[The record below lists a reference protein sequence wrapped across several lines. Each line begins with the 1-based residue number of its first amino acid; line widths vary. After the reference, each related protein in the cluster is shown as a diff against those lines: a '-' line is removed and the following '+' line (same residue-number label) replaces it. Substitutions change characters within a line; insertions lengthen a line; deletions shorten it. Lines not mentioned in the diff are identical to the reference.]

1 MARMQRFDWNRIH
14 RKPLRPIRRSPAS
27 YDRRLR
33 IEELEDRRVL
43 APVANISF
51 STDEIFEEEI
61 VFGSGFED
69 AIQLDGVDDRVRLN
83 AAEAAFDT
91 MTNALTIEAWFRVD
105 TFDGT
110 NQTILSKGNDLW
122 EITRNGTGN
131 SLRFQVESGVVVTGS
146 TNVNDGNWHHV
157 RGTINDNGF
166 ASRVELYIDGNLEAF
181 QTINNGGLSTNN
193 ANAVIGGNSQIGGR
207 NFAGA
212 IDEVR
217 IWNVDASQV
226 PRREATLSGAEPGLV
241 AYYQF
246 DDGTATDQTGGG
258 GDGVLLGGPTFVD
271 SVRPAITGFVDVQL
285 SEPVTDQPGIILN
298 YTLGGTATQGVD
310 YYSSQLDIATTDANP
325 PTNSIFIAEGESS
338 ARISV
343 AALSDAVDEASE
355 TVTITLDTSQNPF
368 GLPGPTERYT
378 LGGQTTATINLR
390 DSELFDFGILGANV
404 FGESAVVEGLSL
416 NPSGAATLRVKLAS
430 QPTANV
436 TLNVGE
442 TVGSGVL
449 STGSLLFTPSNW
461 DQTQEVTISDL
472 AGLITDDGVR
482 NFLGSVTLTAV
493 SADPTYDPLFTSYGV
508 FDSAL
513 NVKLNVDE
521 GAVAQPITP
530 IVGVRRAADAAEGE
544 IEPGVFTISSDVA
557 APAGGLR
564 VFYAITTGSGSIG
577 SQFNVI
583 DEAGMNSGF
592 VDIPAGEVSATVLID
607 AIDDAV
613 DDGTA
618 LVGIDIV
625 ANAAYSIDGGFASA
639 QLDVL
644 DNDPAAIET
653 STLTNL
659 ASLDTD
665 FETLIEVDEL
675 FALDVTSFTR
685 TANGYTATV
694 SVGLTADP
702 GAAVTLTLDD
712 ANSAATGQLSFG
724 VGDAGPKSL
733 TLDLVE
739 GVDGSLRLDLSTN
752 ANASASYN
760 GLSAALP
767 FRRFA
772 AEFDSE
778 TFLSTSED
786 GDDFLFGV
794 RLSSEPTA
802 AVAVTLSSTDASEG
816 QLNTVLNFD
825 NTNWDQYQ
833 VVTVVAQDDL
843 FDDGEVE
850 YSIDIDA
857 ASTDL
862 NYSGQTAD
870 FDLVNEDN
878 ETDEDPIFDASDDSP
893 ILAGITP
900 LLENPEEGFADGQF
914 QITLSAPAP
923 VGGLVVDYAIFEG
936 SATFDDIDVPEFIER
951 FGDNNPLATTQV
963 ESSDTIIGARGLG
976 MADFDNDGDVDAL
989 LAIGG
994 AEARFLENV
1003 GTPEIPEFVENFAAN
1018 PLLGVGGN
1026 GISVADI
1033 NGDGDIDVI
1042 RQAGN
1047 SIRYFENQFV
1057 GSGVLSFL
1065 EITGPA
1071 SPFDGLVLTDAFDPA
1086 LVDIDDDGQ
1095 LELFITRNNPV
1106 LDFFEFN
1113 SGSGSYVAAPGSNP
1127 LSGATIGFDDKIY
1140 FFDIDRDGDVEA
1152 FIGRGS
1158 TIDYYE
1164 NVGTAQS
1171 AQFVQRT
1178 GALDPLDGITSA
1190 EPIIAFADIDN
1201 NDDVDLFVTNNISLG
1216 EVESLTEVRY
1226 FEAAFTQQALIPEG
1240 QTSLIVDIPVVD
1252 DDIDENAESLD
1263 IAIVSRL
1270 TQSYNIEATSA
1281 FDDQFDLVV
1290 TQAFNGS
1297 NLRVEVDP
1305 ATVDNITGSSLAA
1318 GTVLEFSGGARA
1330 TLDLDSGL
1338 IEPVNGPALIFVTLD
1353 PMFPQTIGLGER
1365 ATATFDSD
1373 IRITS
1378 TIDFNGSTV
1387 GLRIDGEEVVDSLL
1401 LTSGTVL
1408 PFFGGATATVTE
1420 DTVINVFT
1428 TTQVPVTVPIGQDLF
1443 AFDFTDIV
1451 APPGEVSL
1459 VVDEADA
1466 GTLALAAG
1474 TRLLFSNGSLFEVS
1488 RSELLTNKLPGD
1500 ADGNGTVDAA
1510 DKAVWEAQFGST
1522 GPGFSAD
1529 FDFDGDVDIADLM
1542 ALQRGF
1548 GQSDPDAGGVPV
1560 AGTII
1565 SGGPIPAGATATL
1578 VEPGYRVRAELD
1590 VTSPLAGGS
1599 VGLQIDE
1606 TAYSSFTIPAGTVLE
1621 FGGGAIATVV
1631 SDILINNSSGTS
1643 VPVTLAANTGSQS
1656 IGLGEETSVSDFFES
1671 VDLVV
1676 DSLFGLDD
1684 GFLFLD
1690 IATPGVSTY
1699 TLVAGTTLVFPDAT
1713 NGDIVVTV
1721 DLTTVINA
1729 GSPIDVQVSE
1739 SFTTPRPLDDIMLG
1753 EIAEVTSFEFASRD
1767 TITINDN
1774 DTAGIALT
1782 PDGPAE
1788 TTEAAGAGNT
1798 QTVQVVLQSE
1808 PKDNVFVFLGTDG
1821 TEALLSD
1828 SDETDLASIELLFTP
1843 ENWNVAQQVTVRG
1856 VDDNVDDGDVQ
1867 YAIRTTVR
1875 STDLEYTDD
1884 TVEIRPVIQTD
1895 HSIGLGI
1902 PLILDEL
1909 LIGDTL
1915 VPDETVLT
1923 FNSGAVFELVSDA
1936 PLTNT
1941 TATGVS
1947 GIKSGSIDRIGTN
1960 RVGVVNDGDEL
1971 TVLEVTSDFA
1981 GGTVGLRLDSGQS
1994 SVLAATLL
2002 AGKHLRFSNGAE
2014 AVVTA
2019 DATLNNTAGVLVS
2032 VTLTGDPVTTAH
2044 TSLFEENVRVDTAYD
2059 SGTTEIGLRVED
2071 PSIGAI
2077 AFAAGTEFEFSNGA
2091 LATLPGLTVLNNSDE
2106 TSVAVNLNPNIMTT
2120 KASAFYT
2127 ERLVE
2132 DLVFTSIDDDG
2143 AGVRVTQTDETIAVT
2158 EGFSN
2163 NLFTVVLESEPTAP
2177 VFVTLDPSDENLRL
2191 RDEFMGEAIT
2201 IEFDATNWD
2210 VPQTIQ
2216 VSAVDDS
2223 VLEYDHMSTVVI
2235 SVVSADLGFD
2245 GFAVNPIEVFI
2256 NDDEVPSANVI
2267 AVAGAIEA
2275 NAPGY
2280 FVIELDTPAPTGF
2293 GQTGIEVSY
2302 SLGGTADSDPLG
2314 VNTQDV
2320 QPISGT
2326 ALIAPGE
2333 TRSPLIAFPIDDFKA
2348 EGVDLTVTSVF
2359 TSPSDGT
2366 SSPINLQI
2374 DEQPFTVGAGGYNSG
2389 TVELTLTGS
2398 IPDPGAGETTV
2409 LGQGTTLFFASTG
2422 TTVLVTE
2429 TVIVSE
2435 TGVTEVK
2442 VDADPGAIGVGTNV
2456 FQQIPL
2462 PAGSELRFSGGDV
2475 LTTTAAA
2482 TLTNQ
2487 NATAVQAA
2495 AAVGT
2500 TVSIAASTATRLQ
2513 GDSLTVSI
2521 DPGPGYGLGAQST
2534 AGISILDN
2542 DKPGVRILQV
2552 GDATTVAEDEDG
2564 AQFLI
2569 SLLSEPVSNVDIG
2582 VSTNPTD
2589 LTIGVGAAYTSADTT
2604 VALQI
2609 QETGVD
2615 SVLLPA
2621 GVYTFT
2627 GGTITLASDTVVFSG
2642 KETSVAATVT
2652 GTIGASDT
2660 AMYSYEELSLDD
2672 TLLSF
2677 TPTNWFQLQP
2687 ITVSALDD
2695 LVVEFGEIHFSD
2707 LSFGVASTDPDY
2719 NLFTVPDLSIEVI
2732 DRRFDKENTSN
2743 AIAQGF
2749 LALQDSIE
2757 SVDLP
2762 VLGDFGDVAPS
2773 FIMEFLGGVI
2783 EEIRSADSVTAET
2796 LREAFNTGI
2805 NTVLDVETLTVEVT
2819 NIATDELG
2827 FLLTLADTL
2836 TEDVPLNSDLGL
2848 EALNIGIETQGD
2860 IELTVD
2866 YGLSLGFGINAT
2878 DGFFIDTDA
2887 TAFEVSSSVV
2897 LSEGFSAT
2905 GELGFLQLDI
2915 TNALAPVNVSVA
2927 VDFDELNDVEIQLQ
2941 IDDAGIDSFTLEAG
2955 TVIEF
2960 DGGSQVTVDEDTDIV
2975 NTGATAVAV
2984 SGGTG
2989 PVLTGETSVVGD
3001 PEGTMLDAAF
3011 VVTLEDAVDQRLT
3024 LSELTSNRGGSPFDF
3039 ISYGFSG
3046 NAVLDLDVATSVAGN
3061 AAFPTFSFNLF
3072 SDLPLL
3078 NYGNED
3084 EAGSDE
3090 EPTLTVSAGIAGVA
3104 AGQAANL
3111 TLDAGV
3117 IASGNARLTK
3127 GTELVF
3133 GNDRLRVDKTTTIA
3147 SEGSAVVPVRVV
3159 GPAAAT
3165 IGVGEAVTLE
3175 SGAFNIAF
3183 NDITLDLG
3191 GFVSDLL
3198 GPIITSI
3205 NDVVEPFRPIIDVL
3219 SSEVELLSKIGLAG
3233 VFDQDDDGSATLV
3246 EVALTLAGG
3255 LNNGDTAA
3263 RFTRFVDSVTGVIEL
3278 TESLSALQASIAAGE
3293 SIAINFGSYQLQNFK
3308 GGSSAEDAST
3318 VDAETAGVA
3327 TDPAMA
3333 PEDQTMATGNNRVS
3347 NFFGKL
3353 DDLGISLDVIENP
3366 LNVIKVFLGQD
3377 IDLVTWDV
3385 PELDLSFSIERTFPV
3400 FAGIRGVL
3408 QGDFN
3413 VYSDLVFGF
3422 DTFGL
3427 SRWKEEDFAV
3437 EEAYL
3442 IFDGFYLSDVD
3453 PDTGEDVDELTLEA
3467 TIAAGVE
3474 ANAVVAKIRG
3484 TGGITGTA
3492 ALDLVDGGEYSGEA
3506 DGRIRGSEIIA
3517 GLRRP
3522 LELFELAGSVEAF
3535 LNIVVSVGIDL
3546 GFWSIEKT
3554 VFERELARVTLFEFE
3569 IGGGGGGGSPVSAVV
3584 ADTGVPQAALSSDPV
3599 QPAGAPVEA
3608 PAQAP
3613 TESVE
3618 PVTLLAA
3625 EPAASDTPL
3634 VSSDAWI
3641 AFIEGPADGRLVV
3654 PPAGGTPAVDDT
3666 DGEQA
3671 LAAALDFG
3679 LVVGVAADDYV
3690 IGEDTDSEEPMG
3702 ELDAVDAALRAFD
3715 EEDALLV

>member
-1 MARMQRFDWNRIH
+1 MARMQRFDWNRLH
-14 RKPLRPIRRSPAS
+14 RKPVRTPRKSPAS

-33 IEELEDRRVL
+33 LEELEDRRVL
-43 APVANISF
+43 APVASISF
-51 STDEIFEEEI
+51 ATDEIFEEEI
-61 VFGSGFED
+61 VFGSGFND
-69 AIQLDGVDDRVRLN
+69 AIQLDGFDDRVRLN
-83 AAEAAFDT
+83 AAEAAFDSIT
-91 MTNALTIEAWFRVD
+91 DAITVEAWFRVD
-105 TFDGT
+105 SFDT
-110 NQTILSKGNDLW
+110 PNQTIISKGSGLW
-122 EITRNGTGN
+122 EITRNGSGN
-131 SLRFQVESGVVVTGS
+131 SLRFQIVNGLEVSAT
-146 TNVNDGNWHHV
+146 TNINDGNWHHV
-157 RGTINDNGF
+157 RGTVPGSGLGSMQIF
-166 ASRVELYIDGNLEAF
+166 IDGKLEGS
-181 QTINNGGLSTNN
+181 TPVDNNGLPTNN
-193 ANAVIGGNSQIGGR
+193 SEAVIGANSAIAGR
-207 NFAGA
+207 HFNGA

-217 IWNVDASQV
+217 VWNVHASQV
-226 PRREATLSGAEPGLV
+226 PGRETTLSGAEPGLV

-258 GDGVLLGGPTFVD
+258 GDGLLVGNPTFGD

-298 YTLGGTATQGVD
+298 YSLSGTATQGVD
-310 YYSSQLDIATTDANP
+310 FYSSQLDIATTDANP
-325 PTNSIFIAEGESS
+325 PTNSIFIAEGEDS

-343 AALSDAVDEASE
+343 AALADAVDEGTE
-355 TVTITLDTSQNPF
+355 TITITLEADTNPF
-368 GLPGPTERYT
+368 GLPSPPNDRYT
-378 LGGQTTATINLR
+378 LGGQTVATIDIR
-390 DSELFDFGILGANV
+390 DSETFDVGIIGANL
-404 FGESAVVEGLSL
+404 FGENASVEGLSL

-430 QPTANV
+430 KPTADV

-442 TVGSGVL
+442 SVSGGML
-449 STGSLLFTPSNW
+449 SAASLLFTPANW
-461 DQTQEVTISDL
+461 DTPQDVTISDL
-472 AGLITDDGVR
+472 AGLITDDNSR
-482 NFLGSVTLTAV
+482 DFLGFLTLTAV
-493 SADPTYDPLFTSYGV
+493 SADTAYDPLFTSYSV

-521 GAVAQPITP
+521 GAAAQPVTP
-530 IVGVRRAADAAEGE
+530 RVGVRRAADAEEGE

-564 VFYAITTGSGSIG
+564 VFYTITTGAGEIG
-577 SQFNVI
+577 TQFNVL
-583 DEAGMNSGF
+583 DGAGSNSGF
-592 VDIPAGEVSATVLID
+592 VDIAAGEVSATVLID
-607 AIDDAV
+607 AIDDDV
-613 DDGTA
+613 DDGTT
-618 LVGIDIV
+618 LVGIDIDSD
-625 ANAAYSIDGGFASA
+625 AAYLIDGGFGSA

-644 DNDPAAIET
+644 DNDSARIVT

-675 FALDVTSFTR
+675 FSLDVTSFTQ
-685 TANGYTATV
+685 TASGYTATV
-694 SVGLTADP
+694 SVDLTADP
-702 GAAVTLTLDD
+702 GAPVTLTLDD
-712 ANSAATGQLSFG
+712 ANSAATGQVSFG
-724 VGDAGPKSL
+724 IGDTGPKSL

-739 GVDGSLRLDLSTN
+739 GADGSLRLDLSTD
-752 ANASASYN
+752 ANGSASYN
-760 GLSAALP
+760 NLTAALP
-767 FRRFA
+767 FRQFA

-778 TFLSTSED
+778 TNLSTSED

-794 RLSSEPTA
+794 RLNSEPTA
-802 AVAVTLSSTDASEG
+802 AVTVTLTSTDTSEG
-816 QLNTVLNFD
+816 QINTVLNFD

-833 VVTVVAQDDL
+833 VVTVVAQDDM

-850 YSIDIDA
+850 YSVNVDA

-862 NYSGQTAD
+862 VYDPLSAD

-878 ETDEDPIFDASDDSP
+878 ETDEDPLFDASDDSP

-900 LLENPEEGFADGQF
+900 LLENPEEGFANGQF
-914 QITLSAPAP
+914 QISLSAPAP
-923 VGGLVVDYAIFEG
+923 VGGLIVDYAIFEG
-936 SATFDDIDVPEFIER
+936 SATLDDIDVPEFIER

-963 ESSDTIIGARGLG
+963 ESSDTIIGARGLSL
-976 MADFDNDGDVDAL
+976 ADFDNDGDFDAL

-994 AEARFLENV
+994 EEARFLENV
-1003 GTPEIPEFVENFAAN
+1003 GTPEIPDFVENAAAN
-1018 PLLGVGGN
+1018 PLAGFGGD
-1026 GISVADI
+1026 GISVADV
-1033 NGDGDIDVI
+1033 NGDGDLDVI
-1042 RQAGN
+1042 QESGD
-1047 SIRYFENQFV
+1047 SINYFENQFID
-1057 GSGVLSFL
+1057 SGTLGFV

-1071 SPFDGLVLTDAFDPA
+1071 SPFDGLALTDSFDPA
-1086 LVDIDDDGQ
+1086 LVDIDDDGE
-1095 LELFITRNNPV
+1095 LELFMTRQNPG
-1106 LDFFEFN
+1106 LDYFEFD
-1113 SGSGSYVAAPGSNP
+1113 SGTNSYVAAPGSNP
-1127 LSGATIGFDDKIY
+1127 LSGATIGFGDKIY
-1140 FFDIDRDGDVEA
+1140 FFDFDRDGDQEA

-1158 TIDYYE
+1158 VIDYYE

-1171 AQFVQRT
+1171 PQFVQRT
-1178 GALDPLDGITSA
+1178 GALNPLDGITSV

-1226 FEAAFTQQALIPEG
+1226 FEAAFTQQALVPEG
-1240 QTSLIVDIPVVD
+1240 MTELIVDIPVIN
-1252 DDIDENAESLD
+1252 DDIDENTESLD
-1263 IAIVSRL
+1263 VAIISRL
-1270 TQSYNIEATSA
+1270 TQTYELEATSA

-1290 TQAFNGS
+1290 TEAFNGTS
-1297 NLRVEVDP
+1297 LRVEVDP

-1330 TLDLDSGL
+1330 TLDFNSGL
-1338 IEPVNGPALIFVTLD
+1338 IDPVTGPALIFVTLD
-1353 PMFPQTIGLGER
+1353 PMFPQTIGVGER

-1373 IRITS
+1373 IRIES
-1378 TIDFNGSTV
+1378 TIDFDGSTV
-1387 GLRIDGEEVVDSLL
+1387 GLRISGAEVVNSLL
-1401 LTSGTVL
+1401 LTAGTVL
-1408 PFFGGATATVTE
+1408 TFNFGGATATVTE

-1428 TTQVPVTVPIGQDLF
+1428 TTLVPVTLPMGQSLF
-1443 AFDFTDIV
+1443 AFDETDIV

-1459 VVDEADA
+1459 VVNETDAD
-1466 GTLALAAG
+1466 TLALGAG
-1474 TRLLFSNGSLFEVS
+1474 TRLLFSNGTLFEVS

-1500 ADGNGTVDAA
+1500 ADGNTVVDAA
-1510 DKAVWEAQFGST
+1510 DLAVWQAQAGST

-1529 FDFDGDVDIADLM
+1529 FDFDDDVDIADLLT
-1542 ALQRGF
+1542 LQRGF
-1548 GQSDPDAGGVPV
+1548 GQSDPDSGGVPV

-1590 VTSPLAGGS
+1590 VTAPLAGGS

-1621 FGGGAIATVV
+1621 FGGGAIVTVD
-1631 SDILINNSSGTS
+1631 SDTLINNSSGTS
-1643 VPVTLAANTGSQS
+1643 VPVTLASNSGSQAV
-1656 IGLGEETSVSDFFES
+1656 GLGEETSVSDFFES
-1671 VDLVV
+1671 IEVEVL
-1676 DSLFGLDD
+1676 SLDGLDD
-1684 GFLFLD
+1684 FVIDLGV
-1690 IATPGVSTY
+1690 ATPGVPSF
-1699 TLVAGTTLVFPDAT
+1699 TLVAGTTLVFPDPV
-1713 NGDIVVTV
+1713 NGDIVLTV
-1721 DLTTVINA
+1721 DVDSTITPG
-1729 GSPIDVQVSE
+1729 GSFDGVQVSE
-1739 SFTTPRPLDDIMLG
+1739 SFTSPRPLSAIAIG
-1753 EIAEVTSFEFASRD
+1753 EQAEVASFEFASRD
-1767 TITINDN
+1767 TITISDN
-1774 DTAGIALT
+1774 DTAGISLT
-1782 PDGPAE
+1782 PDGPAT
-1788 TTEAAGAGNT
+1788 TTEASGAGNT

-1808 PKDNVFVFLGTDG
+1808 PKDNVFVFLGTDS

-1828 SDETDLASIELLFTP
+1828 ADETDLASIELLFTP
-1843 ENWNVAQQVTVRG
+1843 ENWDVAQQVTVRG
-1856 VDDNVDDGDVQ
+1856 VDDDLDDGDVQ

-1884 TVEIRPVIQTD
+1884 TVEIRPVVISD
-1895 HSIGLGI
+1895 HSVGLGL
-1902 PLILDEL
+1902 PVILDEL

-1923 FNSGAVFELVSDA
+1923 FNSGAKFELVSDA
-1936 PLTNT
+1936 LLTNT
-1941 TATGVS
+1941 APNSIV

-1960 RVGVVNDGDEL
+1960 RVGVVNDGDER
-1971 TVLEVTSDFA
+1971 TNLEVTSDFA

-1994 SVLAATLL
+1994 DVLSATLL
-2002 AGKHLRFSNGAE
+2002 AGKRLRFSNGAE
-2014 AVVTA
+2014 AVLTA
-2019 DATLNNTAGVLVS
+2019 DATLNNSTGVLVS
-2032 VTLTGDPVTTAH
+2032 VTLTGDPVTTAD
-2044 TSLFEENVRVDTAYD
+2044 TSLFEENVRVDTAFD
-2059 SGTTEIGLRVED
+2059 SGTTEIGLRLED
-2071 PSIGAI
+2071 PFISSIT
-2077 AFAAGTEFEFSNGA
+2077 FAAGTEFEFSNGA
-2091 LATLPGLTVLNNSDE
+2091 LASLVAQTAIINSDE
-2106 TSVAVNLNPNIMTT
+2106 TSVAVNLDPNTMTT

-2127 ERLVE
+2127 ERLVQ

-2143 AGVRVTQTDETIAVT
+2143 VGVRVTQTDETIAVT

-2163 NLFTVVLESEPTAP
+2163 NLFTVVLDSEPTAP
-2177 VFVTLDPSDENLRL
+2177 VSITLDPSDENLRL
-2191 RDEFMGEAIT
+2191 FDQFMGEAIT

-2210 VPQTIQ
+2210 VPQTIE

-2235 SVVSADLGFD
+2235 SVASADLAYD
-2245 GFAVNPIEVFI
+2245 GFAVNAVEVFI
-2256 NDDEVPSANVI
+2256 ADDEVPSANVI

-2302 SLGGTADSDPLG
+2302 SLGGTADSDPMG

-2320 QPISGT
+2320 QPITGT

-2348 EGVDLTVTSVF
+2348 EGVDLIVTSAF
-2359 TSPSDGT
+2359 TSPNDGMST
-2366 SSPINLQI
+2366 AINLQI
-2374 DEQPFTVGAGGYNSG
+2374 DEQPFTVGAGGYDSVAG

-2398 IPDPGAGETTV
+2398 MPDPGPGETTV
-2409 LGQGTTLFFASTG
+2409 LGQGTTLFFASTA

-2435 TGVTEVK
+2435 SGVTEVK
-2442 VDADPGAIGVGTNV
+2442 IDADPGAIVEDTDV
-2456 FQQIPL
+2456 FQRIPL

-2495 AAVGT
+2495 AAVGAV
-2500 TVSIAASTATRLQ
+2500 VSVAIDTETRLQ
-2513 GDSLTVSI
+2513 GESLTVTI
-2521 DPGPGYGLGAQST
+2521 DPGIGYAPGSEST

-2542 DKPGVRILQV
+2542 DRPGVRILQI

-2564 AQFLI
+2564 SQFFV
-2569 SLLSEPVSNVDIG
+2569 SLLSEPVSNVDIA
-2582 VSTNPTD
+2582 VSTNTTD
-2589 LTIGVGAAYTSADTT
+2589 LTIGVAAPYTSADT
-2604 VALQI
+2604 VVSLQI

-2621 GVYTFT
+2621 GVYTFAS
-2627 GGTITLASDTVVFSG
+2627 GTITLASDTLVFSG
-2642 KETSVAATVT
+2642 KETSTAATVT
-2652 GTIGASDT
+2652 GTIAAIDT
-2660 AMYSYEELSLDD
+2660 AAYSYEELSLDD
-2672 TLLSF
+2672 TLLTF

-2695 LVVEFGEIHFSD
+2695 LAVEFGEIHFSD
-2707 LSFGVASTDPDY
+2707 LSFGVTSTDPDY

-2732 DRRFDKENTSN
+2732 DRRFDKENTYNS
-2743 AIAQGF
+2743 IAQGF

-2757 SVDLP
+2757 SVELP
-2762 VLGDFGDVAPS
+2762 IIGDFGEVAPS
-2773 FIMEFLGGVI
+2773 FIMSFLGGVI
-2783 EEIRSADSVTAET
+2783 EEIRAADSVTPDT

-2805 NTVLDVETLTVEVT
+2805 NTALDVEILTVEVT
-2819 NIATDELG
+2819 SIASDEIA

-2836 TEDVPLNSDLGL
+2836 TEMVPLNSDLGL

-2866 YGLSLGFGINAT
+2866 YAMSLGFGVNAT

-2887 TAFEVSSSVV
+2887 SAFEVASSVV

-2905 GELGFLQLDI
+2905 GELGFIQLDI
-2915 TNALAPVNVSVA
+2915 TNSLAPVNVSVGG
-2927 VDFDELNDVEIQLQ
+2927 DFDELNDVEILLQ
-2941 IDDAGIDSFTLEAG
+2941 IDDPGIDSFTLEAG

-2960 DGGSQVTVDEDTDIV
+2960 DGGSQVTVDEDTDIT
-2975 NTGATAVAV
+2975 NNEATAVPV

-3001 PEGTMLDAAF
+3001 PEGTMLDASF
-3011 VVTLEDAVDQRLT
+3011 VVTLEDEVDQRLT
-3024 LSELTSNRGGSPFDF
+3024 LSELTSKRGGSPFDF

-3090 EPTLTVSAGIAGVA
+3090 EPTLTVSAGFAGVA
-3104 AGQAANL
+3104 AGQVANL
-3111 TLDAGV
+3111 TLDAGE
-3117 IASGNARLTK
+3117 IASGNARLPK

-3133 GNDRLRVDKTTTIA
+3133 GGDRVRVDKTTTIA

-3165 IGVGEAVTLE
+3165 IGIGEAVTLE

-3198 GPIITSI
+3198 GPIITTI
-3205 NDVVEPFRPIIDVL
+3205 NDVIEPFRPIIDVL

-3233 VFDQDDDGSATLV
+3233 IFDQDDDGTATLV

-3255 LNNGDTAA
+3255 LSNGDTAA

-3278 TESLSALQASIAAGE
+3278 AESLSALQESIEAGDSIALE
-3293 SIAINFGSYQLQNFK
+3293 FGSYQLQNFK
-3308 GGSSAEDAST
+3308 GGSSAEDAT
-3318 VDAETAGVA
+3318 EVDAESEGVA
-3327 TDPAMA
+3327 TDPAMT
-3333 PEDQTMATGNNRVS
+3333 PEDQTMATGNNRVG

-3353 DDLGISLDVIENP
+3353 DELGISLDVIENP

-3408 QGDFN
+3408 AGDFN

-3427 SRWKEEDFAV
+3427 SRWKEEDFAI
-3437 EEAYL
+3437 EDAYL

-3492 ALDLVDGGEYSGEA
+3492 GLDLIDGGEYSGEA

-3535 LNIVVSVGIDL
+3535 LNIAVSIGIDL
-3546 GFWSIEKT
+3546 GFWKIEKT
-3554 VFERELARVTLFEFE
+3554 VFERELARITLFEFQ
-3569 IGGGGGGGSPVSAVV
+3569 IGGGGGGGSPVSSVV
-3584 ADTGVPQAALSSDPV
+3584 TDTATTETVLLGSAL
-3599 QPAGAPVEA
+3599 QTAEEPAGATA
-3608 PAQAP
+3608 
-3613 TESVE
+3613 E
-3618 PVTLLAA
+3618 PVALLQA
-3625 EPAASDTPL
+3625 EPVVTDETL

-3641 AFIEGPADGRLVV
+3641 VFVEGPADGRLLV
-3654 PPAGGTPAVDDT
+3654 PTEDPAPASVETDD
-3666 DGEQA
+3666 ELA
-3671 LAAALDFG
+3671 LAAALESQP
-3679 LVVGVAADDYV
+3679 AAGDDYGV
-3690 IGEDTDSEEPMG
+3690 LADEPEEDPVD
-3702 ELDAVDAALRAFD
+3702 ELEAIDEALRAFD
-3715 EEDALLV
+3715 EEEALVV